1 MLTGS
6 NRNHHLLYNI
16 HKATMEKQNNAVGR
30 RKEAVARVYLSKGTG
45 NILVNG
51 KEYKQYFPLMYL
63 QNQVELP
70 LKTLDNQTE
79 SFDITVNVQGG
90 GPKGQAEAIKLGIAR
105 ALCELNPEFRPA
117 LKKEG
122 LMRRDSRSV
131 ERKKFGKA
139 KARRSFQFSKR

>member
-1 MLTGS
+1 
-6 NRNHHLLYNI
+6 
-16 HKATMEKQNNAVGR
+16 MEKQNNAVGR
-30 RKEAVARVYLSKGTG
+30 RKEAVARVYIAKGSG
-45 NILVNG
+45 NITVNG
-51 KEYKQYFPLMYL
+51 REYKEYFPLIYL

-70 LKTLDNQTE
+70 IKTLEGVEGTL
-79 SFDITVNVQGG
+79 DIVVNVGGG

-105 ALCELNPEFRPA
+105 ALCDINAEYRPA

>member
-1 MLTGS
+1 MLTGLDRS
-6 NRNHHLLYNI
+6 PHLLYNI

-70 LKTLDNQTE
+70 LKTLEGQSE
-79 SFDITVNVQGG
+79 SFDITINVQGG

-105 ALCELNPEFRPA
+105 ALCEVNPEFRPA

-122 LMRRDSRSV
+122 LMRRDSRMV

>member
-1 MLTGS
+1 ME
-6 NRNHHLLYNI
+6 
-16 HKATMEKQNNAVGR
+16 KATSTVGR

-45 NILVNG
+45 NITVNG

-70 LKTLDNQTE
+70 LKTIEGIQE
-79 SFDITVNVQGG
+79 SFDVTVNVKGG
-90 GPKGQAEAIKLGIAR
+90 GQKGQAEAIKLGISR
-105 ALCELNPEFRPA
+105 ALCEVNPEYRPA

>member
-1 MLTGS
+1 
-6 NRNHHLLYNI
+6 
-16 HKATMEKQNNAVGR
+16 MEKQKNAVGR

-45 NILVNG
+45 NITVNG

-70 LKTLDNQTE
+70 LNTLELTE
-79 SFDITVNVQGG
+79 AFDFVVNVYGG

-105 ALCELNPEFRPA
+105 VLCEVNPEYRPA

-122 LMRRDSRSV
+122 LMTRDSRMV

-139 KARRSFQFSKR
+139 GARRSFQFSKR

>member
-1 MLTGS
+1 
-6 NRNHHLLYNI
+6 
-16 HKATMEKQNNAVGR
+16 MEKQKNAVGR

-45 NILVNG
+45 NITVNG
-51 KEYKQYFPLMYL
+51 KEYKAYFPIMYL

-70 LKTLDNQTE
+70 LKTIDVQS
-79 SFDITVNVQGG
+79 SFDIVINVQGG
-90 GPKGQAEAIKLGIAR
+90 GPKGQAEAIKMAIAR
-105 ALCELNPEFRPA
+105 VLCEVNPEYRPS

-122 LMRRDSRSV
+122 LMTRDSRMV